1 MVDAFSQ
8 LGTQKGEIVSDKA
21 DSTAKASKPSG
32 ETGHEPTDLIDQA
45 PPEGL
50 RALALDYPIALVA
63 GGIVAGVLIG
73 ALLPRARHSRLSKG
87 AVALAS
93 VASEAGLSYAR
104 KALANRS
111 EAAQASG
118 RVAEAVGERA
128 GAVLHSVGDS
138 AADYSGKAVD
148 TAETAATA
156 LRSSAEGLARQVIRL
171 TSQLRH

>member
-1 MVDAFSQ
+1 MVGAFSQ
-8 LGTQKGEIVSDKA
+8 LGRQKGEIVSEKTE
-21 DSTAKASKPSG
+21 SSAKASKSSG
-32 ETGHEPTDLIDQA
+32 KTGNEPTDLIDKA

-73 ALLPRARHSRLSKG
+73 ALLPRARQSRLSKG
-87 AVALAS
+87 AVALAG
-93 VASEAGLSYAR
+93 VASEAGLNYAR
-104 KALANRS
+104 KALDNMA
-111 EAAQASG
+111 EAAQVSG

-138 AADYSGKAVD
+138 AADYSGKAAD
-148 TAETAATA
+148 TAESAATA